1 MKYFFSNVVDLL
13 FKYEH
18 KEEKWDKNEK
28 GSPFC
33 NTFGSHKFPA
43 CISRQCD
50 QAGNIYVC
58 ANKLK
63 RGF

>member
-1 MKYFFSNVVDLL
+1 MRIKR
-13 FKYEH
+13 K
-18 KEEKWDKNEK
+18 KWDKNEK
-28 GSPFC
+28 GSQFC
-33 NTFGSHKFPA
+33 NTFGSNKFPA
-43 CISRQCD
+43 CVSRQCD